1 MCQGLLILAYVKEVP
16 VLLRMKTKE
25 SVVNYYFDH
34 YHSPRKTIPADY
46 PPERVKERWFI
57 ITDLL
62 DSINHIN

>member
-1 MCQGLLILAYVKEVP
+1 MCQGLLIMAYVKEVP

-46 PPERVKERWFI
+46 PPERVKER
-57 ITDLL
+57 
-62 DSINHIN
+62 